1 MPKDIRD
8 ILKNDLSK
16 SSNLSSDHR
25 ENFVNKLAQLQ
36 RPKKNYYFFL
46 KIAASIVLLISLGY
60 YFSLSGF
67 NQESS
72 DKPQVVNLDNLSP
85 ELKQI
90 ENYYLTAINYEMAS
104 IEPSPE
110 NKDILDSYLKKI
122 AELTAE
128 YKLLSLDLI
137 EKEINEK
144 TVNDLITNLQLRL
157 QLLLD
162 LKDTLSE
169 MKTPKNIENEN
180 NTI

>member
-8 ILKNDLSK
+8 ILKNDSSK

-25 ENFVNKLAQLQ
+25 ESFENKLAKLQ
-36 RPKKNYYFFL
+36 RPKKSYYFFL
-46 KIAASIVLLISLGY
+46 KIAASLVLLVSLGY
-60 YFSLSGF
+60 YFSLHGF
-67 NQESS
+67 NQESM
-72 DKPQVVNLDNLSP
+72 DKVQSVSLDNISP

-110 NKDILDSYLKKI
+110 NKDVLDTYLKKI

-128 YKLLSLDLI
+128 YKLLNLALI

-157 QLLLD
+157 QLLLE
-162 LKDTLSE
+162 LKDTLTE
-169 MKTPKNIENEN
+169 MKKPKNIENEN